1 MTDMIETNKVTTTD
15 TQTLPAKPAPKAP
28 LQAGAKAAGIVPT
41 SIEEVSRIAKVA
53 IGAGLQVGG
62 SKDNADEKLA
72 KAMMIVLQGLELSV
86 APVQALNGIAIIGGR
101 PAPFGKFARAL
112 VLRAGHRVDEWAEG
126 TPYDDDFTHFC
137 KVTRGDN
144 GQVTERSFSVR
155 DAKDAGLWDERAK
168 VERWQKTVDNDA
180 PWFRYRKDM
189 LAARAFSRAS
199 IGVADALLGME
210 IAEVLRDVE
219 QGRQEPEED
228 RGRVIAAP
236 PPPLAAR
243 KPLEPEPD
251 PVKRDPEPDMPAPAE
266 EPVPEPETVDM
277 TPRLAD
283 FEMRIGKLTTGAQL
297 YEALHEFEERYDG
310 HISAAHNIRLE
321 NIIHMRLRALG
332 LDRP

>member
-1 MTDMIETNKVTTTD
+1 MNEIVETE
-15 TQTLPAKPAPKAP
+15 KPKLAPKAP

-62 SKDNADEKLA
+62 SKDSADEKLA

-112 VLRAGHRVDEWAEG
+112 VLRAGHKIDEWAAG
-126 TPYDDDFTHFC
+126 KPYDDDFVHFC
-137 KVTRGDN
+137 KITRGDN
-144 GQVTERSFSVR
+144 GQITERSFSVR
-155 DAKDAGLWDERAK
+155 DARDAGLWDERAK

-219 QGRQEPEED
+219 DHRAQPAED
-228 RGRVIAAP
+228 RGPVFSAP
-236 PPPLAAR
+236 PPPLAAEAR
-243 KPLEPEPD
+243 KPLEPEPE
-251 PVKRDPEPDMPAPAE
+251 PVERTPEPDAPAPVE
-266 EPVPEPETVDM
+266 EKVPEPEPVDM
-277 TPRLAD
+277 DAAIARFIRYIGMQMTGTDIEQALAD
-283 FEMRIGKLTTGAQL
+283 FERNMTDTSRNPK
-297 YEALHEFEERYDG
+297 
-310 HISAAHNIRLE
+310 RLSS
-321 NIIHMRLRALG
+321 
-332 LDRP
+332 